1 MAQEDLTLSQMR
13 RIKDIAS
20 LENMIN
26 KYKGKKM
33 LYGLLFFSI
42 EL

>member
-26 KYKGKKM
+26 KYKGQKNAIWVTF
-33 LYGLLFFSI
+33 LFY
-42 EL
+42 